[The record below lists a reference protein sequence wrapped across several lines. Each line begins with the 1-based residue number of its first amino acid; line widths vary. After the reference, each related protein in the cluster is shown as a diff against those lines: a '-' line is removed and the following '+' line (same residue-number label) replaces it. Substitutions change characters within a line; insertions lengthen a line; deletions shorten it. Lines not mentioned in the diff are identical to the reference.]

1 MTDEVQEKQGPVV
14 TLFFEVK
21 TFRPDNR
28 QYKQQS
34 LELSPNPTVS
44 VAVQVPLTYKY
55 VHNWEAILSASVDK
69 ADDIPAT
76 ILKPE
81 GLQYVQQQVEKYF
94 RDHEDVKP
102 SDFGTEDWNDFPSND
117 DFANAAPDE
126 HWTNKAAKNVDDFF
140 GNDNEDDP
148 EWPEE
153 DLTGEGW
160 DESDLDS
167 WE

>member
-1 MTDEVQEKQGPVV
+1 MTDEAQEESKKPVV
-14 TLFFEVK
+14 TLYFEVK

-69 ADDIPAT
+69 ADNIPAT

-81 GLQYVQQQVEKYF
+81 GLQYVQEQVEKYF
-94 RDHEDVKP
+94 QDPEDVKP
-102 SDFGTEDWNDFPSND
+102 SDFGTEGWGADNMEDWGISADWTASGD
-117 DFANAAPDE
+117 DFSE
-126 HWTNKAAKNVDDFF
+126 SDD
-140 GNDNEDDP
+140 DEDDP